1 MKRFKTLISYTLYTL
16 LVVFLMVGCT
26 ECNKTKDKD
35 HPAFRGDMSKYKV
48 IEVEGCE
55 YILFYGSNREPLM
68 NLEMELRY
76 DGVTHKGNCK
86 NH

>member
-1 MKRFKTLISYTLYTL
+1 MKITLKHISYTLLIT
-16 LVVFLMVGCT
+16 FLMVGCSNG
-26 ECNKTKDKD
+26 NKARYED
-35 HPAFRGDMSKYKV
+35 HPAFREAMSKYKV

-55 YILFYGSNREPLM
+55 YILFYGSNS
-68 NLEMELRY
+68 ELRY

>member
-1 MKRFKTLISYTLYTL
+1 MKNFKIKNRIKYFLYTL
-16 LVVFLMVGCT
+16 LVAVLMVGCT
-26 ECNKTKDKD
+26 KNSKTKDKN
-35 HPAFRGDMSKYKV
+35 HPAFREAMSKYKI

-55 YILFYGSNREPLM
+55 YILFYGSNS
-68 NLEMELRY
+68 ELRY